1 MSNLGIPATVLR
13 SMAANSATAAFH
25 IAGVRGYDISQTIT
39 DARAALTELDTIDR
53 STLPPNLPSTDPKK
67 LRGELTKI
75 ASDARAQLDLLEAA
89 REARPLLISR
99 SVQATR
105 EATAGWAD
113 KLAGEWDATWKE
125 FVAVRPYAP
134 RDIDQWTSEDGAG
147 SHVKLLRLVDR
158 LDGLLID
165 RVTLGA
171 ASGEDAPRAGSI
183 MFCIGL
189 PPVPDTPQD
198 VEPQWENLGG
208 LLAKWIAGG
217 PLLTTG
223 TRQALTG
230 RQRWESLLMVDGLD
244 IGMAPITG
252 GIIDARMAQVDAW
265 QNSLATLHSLGG
277 LAQFRQLSRTGANMA
292 M

>member
-1 MSNLGIPATVLR
+1 MSIPTDVLR
-13 SMAANSATAAFH
+13 SMAADAATAVFH
-25 IAGVRGYDISQTIT
+25 IAGVRHYDIPQTIT
-39 DARAALTELDTIDR
+39 DARAALAELDAIR
-53 STLPPNLPSTDPKK
+53 SSSLPQSLPSGDPKK
-67 LRGELTKI
+67 LRGELVKL
-75 ASDARAQLDLLEAA
+75 ASAARAQLDLLEAA
-89 REARPLLISR
+89 KESRPLLISR
-99 SVQATR
+99 AVQATR
-105 EATAGWAD
+105 AATAGWAD
-113 KLAGEWDATWKE
+113 ALATEWDATWKE

-165 RVTLGA
+165 RVTLGVA
-171 ASGEDAPRAGSI
+171 AGEDPPRAGSI
-183 MFCIGL
+183 MYVIGL
-189 PPVPDTPQD
+189 PHVPDTPQD

-208 LLAKWIAGG
+208 LIAKWSAGG

-230 RQRWESLLMVDGLD
+230 RERWESLLMVDGLTVA
-244 IGMAPITG
+244 MAPITG

-277 LAQFRQLSRTGANMA
+277 LAQFRQLSRTGANIA
-292 M
+292 IA